1 MADIESKQIDKRVAH
16 RYVRKGVLDEKEW
29 EKHVKSLPDLAD
41 QALPL
46 EATMDGDDFDDVDD
60 DEDEL
65 EEPQGST
72 EPGTPA

>member
-1 MADIESKQIDKRVAH
+1 MADIETKQIDKRVAN

-29 EKHVKSLPDLAD
+29 ERHIKSLPDLAE

-46 EATMDGDDFDDVDD
+46 EASMDGDDLDD
-60 DEDEL
+60 DDDL
-65 EEPQGST
+65 DEPQDGG